1 MNAENNVIFEWKR
14 LAEQDLTTA
23 HRIFELHRPMPFE
36 IICSL
41 SQQAAEKMLK
51 CFLVFNA
58 VVPPKT
64 HNMQTLIDMCV
75 EIDGTFST
83 LETEADKLTDYGVM
97 PRYPAELDLDEP
109 DAELALKYADKIVAY
124 VNSLVFPPIEE
135 EITTEEE
142 NPADEIDGNED
153 ES

>member
-1 MNAENNVIFEWKR
+1 MNAKNNAIFEWKR

-41 SQQAAEKMLK
+41 SQQSAEKMLK
-51 CFLVFNA
+51 CFLVHNGI
-58 VVPPKT
+58 VPPKT

-75 EIDGTFST
+75 EIDDSFNT

-109 DAELALKYADKIVAY
+109 DAALALKYADKIVAY
-124 VNSLVFPPIEE
+124 VNGIVFSP
-135 EITTEEE
+135 TEETTT
-142 NPADEIDGNED
+142 
-153 ES
+153 